1 MEMLQEVEFWVGVA
15 MEMLSQLPERQV
27 TVVLVLLAMAGLAK
41 LLVKRK
47 GSLLYRVVFG
57 VLAIGV
63 LMAVFGLLVIG
74 YCLR

>member
-15 MEMLSQLPERQV
+15 KEMLTQLPETQV
-27 TVVLVLLAMAGLAK
+27 TVVLVLLALAWLAK

-47 GSLLYRVVFG
+47 GPPLYRVVFS

-74 YCLR
+74 LCLR

>member
-1 MEMLQEVEFWVGVA
+1 VEFWVGVA
-15 MEMLSQLPERQV
+15 MEMLPQLPERQV

-47 GSLLYRVVFG
+47 GPLLYRVVFG